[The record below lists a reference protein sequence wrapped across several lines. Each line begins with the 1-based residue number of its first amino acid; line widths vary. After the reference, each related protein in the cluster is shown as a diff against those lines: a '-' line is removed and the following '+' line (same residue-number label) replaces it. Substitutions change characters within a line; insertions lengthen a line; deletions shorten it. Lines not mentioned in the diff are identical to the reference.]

1 MEIAES
7 ECLSFETERLETLFW
22 SLKCFFFSQTSKTN
36 DDLEPAQAPEVS
48 EKESNADA
56 PEEKSADQTTAD
68 AEEASGC
75 AEKAHAVDGDG
86 IASAGD
92 AEMETDEPVLKIS
105 AVGSGGDDAGSLK
118 ISSFAS
124 GNADNVAAADDDAVQ
139 VLDGDKSKEEV
150 SSLE

>member
-1 MEIAES
+1 MK
-7 ECLSFETERLETLFW
+7 TLFW

-48 EKESNADA
+48 EQESNADA
-56 PEEKSADQTTAD
+56 PEEKSADRTTAD
-68 AEEASGC
+68 AEEASGR
-75 AEKAHAVDGDG
+75 AEKAPAVDEVAAAGSEA
-86 IASAGD
+86 ASAGD
-92 AEMETDEPVLKIS
+92 AEMESDEPVLRIS

>member
-1 MEIAES
+1 M
-7 ECLSFETERLETLFW
+7 FW

-36 DDLEPAQAPEVS
+36 DYLEPAQAPEVS
-48 EKESNADA
+48 EQESNADA
-56 PEEKSADQTTAD
+56 PEEKSADRTTAD
-68 AEEASGC
+68 AEEASGR
-75 AEKAHAVDGDG
+75 AEKAPAVDEV
-86 IASAGD
+86 AAAGD
-92 AEMETDEPVLKIS
+92 AEMESDEPVLKIS
-105 AVGSGGDDAGSLK
+105 AVGSSGDDAGSLK

>member
-1 MEIAES
+1 M
-7 ECLSFETERLETLFW
+7 
-22 SLKCFFFSQTSKTN
+22 FFFSQTPKAN

-56 PEEKSADQTTAD
+56 PEEKSADRTTAD
-68 AEEASGC
+68 AEEASGR
-75 AEKAHAVDGDG
+75 AEKAPAVDEVAAAGSEA
-86 IASAGD
+86 ASAGD
-92 AEMETDEPVLKIS
+92 AEMESDEPVLRIS